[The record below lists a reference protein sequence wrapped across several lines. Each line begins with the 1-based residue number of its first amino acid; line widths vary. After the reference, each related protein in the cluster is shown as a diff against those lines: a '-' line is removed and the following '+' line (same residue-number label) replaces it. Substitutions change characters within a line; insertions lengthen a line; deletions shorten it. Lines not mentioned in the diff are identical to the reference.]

1 MNFEG
6 WFLAANLA
14 EQRVK
19 WKSLWP
25 CFIVYMY
32 EIFKDKD
39 NLLFNRKF
47 ILLALAM

>member
-1 MNFEG
+1 LRDG
-6 WFLAANLA
+6 YWQGIWG

-32 EIFKDKD
+32 EILKDKD

-47 ILLALAM
+47 RLFALAM